1 MVGLSLFIAGL
12 LVGLFVIAMVW
23 MIMRQ
28 IWKIEEEEEEARE
41 RRRMME
47 QSPDG
52 TITVDELLGMAY
64 DAYTRA
70 RLSPDASTKEK
81 LTRVADGYLKQ
92 AKEMRRGRN
101 PSDRII

>member
-28 IWKIEEEEEEARE
+28 IWKIEEEEARE

-101 PSDRII
+101 PSDRFSNT

>member
-1 MVGLSLFIAGL
+1 FIAGL

-47 QSPDG
+47 QNG